1 MKKIIFSLL
10 LMGFCLQSYAIDKQ
24 ELADTLSSI
33 VSQHAYAGKVAVSRI
48 RVRNQ
53 QIFVYTN
60 ATLSHI
66 SFTPQ
71 EVRDI
76 RLLVSQL
83 VLGNN
88 QGKVSI
94 YSGDLELS
102 ELITS
107 VHKARPANM
116 RYTLNQVPAWVRN
129 VSLPYSAPNGLSGKH
144 IALWGSHGR
153 YYHQT
158 MEQWLWQRAKLWTTV
173 EDVYTSSYTMPFL
186 VPMLENAGAV
196 VVQPRE
202 RDTQAVEDVVDEV
215 EAMRRLGDEAM
226 RRLGERAPHDAGVIG
241 DPAEAMRQW
250 VKGEG
255 TGWGEDNDEVLL
267 EGENPFEKGG
277 YMVAPVSNKEVA
289 QLRYT
294 PHPLPAGE
302 YAVYVS
308 YKSLPNSTTAAKYTV
323 VHRGEK
329 TEFEV
334 NQKMGGGTWVY
345 LGTFAFDS
353 DERNNY
359 VLLSN
364 AGKGNAVVTADAV
377 KFGGGMGNVARYP
390 QPDKVENTPSSQD
403 ITLRETEVDS
413 VQLLKNQTW
422 AETSGMPR
430 YLEAA
435 RYWLQYAGIPDS
447 IYNYTDSRNDYTD
460 DYCARGQWVNYLAG
474 GSQANPQQA
483 GLGVPLHLS
492 LAFHSDAGVKRDSI
506 IGTLMIYTDHD
517 NDKSKTFPTGVSRQL
532 ARDYG
537 DYMQSQIVNDVR
549 ALYAPHWMR
558 RQLHNSSYAEARHP
572 KVPAVLLELLSH
584 QNYDDMRYGLD
595 PRVKFTI
602 SRAIYK
608 GMLRFIHAQYGTEM
622 VVQPLP
628 VQKMVMRIIG
638 EKAMR
643 REGDEARGEKA
654 RGEEARG
661 EKARGEELELRW
673 EATEDVLEPT
683 AKPTYY
689 IVYTRE
695 NDGDWDNG
703 VRVKNTHYQFA
714 AVPGTRYDI
723 KVQAGNAGGV
733 SMPSEVLS
741 AYIAPEEKGRV
752 LVLNAFTRV
761 SGPDWFADS
770 TYVGIRPQGHGVG
783 YGKDISYI
791 GEQFDFDTRHPWV
804 TDDECG
810 WGSCYCDQQAV
821 LTMGNTFDYPVQH
834 GKALAEMGYS
844 YISSNA
850 YAIDSIVDVDAVDLI
865 MGKQKLTVLG
875 SDTAFKS
882 FTPGLQKVVADYL
895 ANGGNLLVSGAHI
908 ASDMQS
914 KEDQSFIKDQLHYTY
929 RCNHASEQ
937 GSLVVNRRVLSPGA
951 YTFHATPNAERIHTE
966 NPDCILPAD
975 GAQAVA
981 KYADTQLNAA
991 VAYDG
996 TEEQKGK
1003 TLAWGFMLESAEDFE
1018 ALYKES
1024 IDWLMRR

>member
-1 MKKIIFSLL
+1 MKRILL
-10 LMGFCLQSYAIDKQ
+10 ILCILFQVTISTYAIDKQ
-24 ELADTLSSI
+24 VLADTLTQIAQS
-33 VSQHAYAGKVAVSRI
+33 HAYVGKVTVSRI
-48 RVRNQ
+48 RVRNSH
-53 QIFVYTN
+53 IHVYTN

-66 SFTPQ
+66 SFTAS
-71 EVRDI
+71 EVRNI
-76 RLLVSQL
+76 RSLVSQL

-88 QGKVSI
+88 QGKVTI
-94 YSGDLELS
+94 YSENMELG
-102 ELITS
+102 ELITDL
-107 VHKARPANM
+107 HKNRPSNM
-116 RYTLNQVPAWVRN
+116 RYTLDQVPAWVRN
-129 VSLPYSAPNGLSGKH
+129 ISQPYSSPNGLSGKH

-202 RDTQAVEDVVDEV
+202 RDTQEVEDVVDEV
-215 EAMRRLGDEAM
+215 EAI
-226 RRLGERAPHDAGVIG
+226 RRLGE
-241 DPAEAMRQW
+241 EAKGKW

-277 YMVAPVSNKEVA
+277 YMLAPVSSKEISE
-289 QLRYT
+289 LRYT

-308 YKSLPNSTTAAKYTV
+308 YKSLSNSTTAAKYTV
-323 VHRGEK
+323 VHRGQK
-329 TEFEV
+329 TKFEV
-334 NQKMGGGTWVY
+334 NQQMGGGTWVY
-345 LGTFAFDS
+345 LGTFAFDADS
-353 DERNNY
+353 NNNY
-359 VLLSN
+359 VTLSN

-377 KFGGGMGNVARYP
+377 KFGGGIGNVARYP

-403 ITLRETEVDS
+403 IQLRETEVDS
-413 VQLLKNQTW
+413 AQLLANQQW
-422 AETSGMPR
+422 AETSGMAR

-435 RYWLQYAGIPDS
+435 RYWMQYAGIPDS

-460 DYCARGQWVNYLAG
+460 DYCCRGMWVNYLAG
-474 GSQANPQQA
+474 GSQVNPKQA

-506 IGTLMIYTDHD
+506 IGTLMIYTDFD
-517 NDKSKTFPTGVSRQL
+517 NDKSKTYPTGISRQL

-558 RQLHNSSYAEARHP
+558 RHLQNSSYAEARYP

-584 QNYDDMRYGLD
+584 QNYEDMRYGLD

-608 GMLRFIHAQYGTEM
+608 GMLRFIHAQYGTEL

-628 VQKMVMRIIG
+628 VQQM
-638 EKAMR
+638 AMR
-643 REGDEARGEKA
+643 LEAGA
-654 RGEEARG
+654 RNQEPRQIT
-661 EKARGEELELRW
+661 LTW

-683 AKPTYY
+683 ARPTYY
-689 IVYTRE
+689 VVYTRQ

-703 VRVKNTHYQFA
+703 VRVKNKSYTFTPT
-714 AVPGTRYDI
+714 PGTRYDI

-741 AYIAPEEKGRV
+741 AYFAPEEKGRV

-791 GEQFDFDTRHPWV
+791 GEQFDFDTRHPWI

-810 WGSCYCDQQAV
+810 WGSCYCDQQAT
-821 LTMGNTFDYPVQH
+821 LTMGNTFDYPVLH

-844 YISSNA
+844 YISANA
-850 YAIDSIVDVDAVDLI
+850 YAIDTIADVDAVDLI
-865 MGKQKLTVLG
+865 MGKQKLTILG
-875 SDTAFKS
+875 TDTAFKS
-882 FTPGLQKVVADYL
+882 FTPELQKVIADYL
-895 ANGGNLLVSGAHI
+895 EKGGNLLVSGAYI

-914 KEDQSFIKDQLHYTY
+914 PEDKAFIKEQLHCTY

-937 GSLVVNRRVLSPGA
+937 GSLVVNRRVLSPGT
-951 YTFHATPNAERIHTE
+951 YTFHATPNANCIHTE

-996 TEEQKGK
+996 REEQKGK
-1003 TLAWGFMLESAEDFE
+1003 TLAWGFMLESTQNFNT
-1018 ALYKES
+1018 LYKDCIS
-1024 IDWLMRR
+1024 WLFR

>member
-1 MKKIIFSLL
+1 MFKNFTTFAAILGRDSPYSNQNSIILLKMKRIFLILCILFQATIST
-10 LMGFCLQSYAIDKQ
+10 YAIDKQ
-24 ELADTLSSI
+24 VLADTLTQIAQS
-33 VSQHAYAGKVAVSRI
+33 HAYVGKVTVSRI
-48 RVRNQ
+48 RVRNSH
-53 QIFVYTN
+53 IHVYTN

-66 SFTPQ
+66 SFTAS

-76 RLLVSQL
+76 RSLVSQL

-88 QGKVSI
+88 QGKVTI
-94 YSGDLELS
+94 YSENMELG
-102 ELITS
+102 ELITNL
-107 VHKARPANM
+107 HKNRPSNM

-129 VSLPYSAPNGLSGKH
+129 ISQPHSSPNGLSGKH

-202 RDTQAVEDVVDEV
+202 RDTQEVEDVVDEV
-215 EAMRRLGDEAM
+215 EAI
-226 RRLGERAPHDAGVIG
+226 RRLGE
-241 DPAEAMRQW
+241 EAKGKW

-277 YMVAPVSNKEVA
+277 YMLAPVSSKEISE
-289 QLRYT
+289 LRYT

-308 YKSLPNSTTAAKYTV
+308 YKSLSNSTTAAKYTV
-323 VHRGEK
+323 VHRGQK

-334 NQKMGGGTWVY
+334 NQQMGGGTWVY
-345 LGTFAFDS
+345 LGTFAFDADS
-353 DERNNY
+353 NNNY
-359 VLLSN
+359 VTISN

-377 KFGGGMGNVARYP
+377 KFGGGIGNVARYP

-403 ITLRETEVDS
+403 IQLRETEVDS
-413 VQLLKNQTW
+413 AQLLANQQW
-422 AETSGMPR
+422 AETSGMAR

-435 RYWLQYAGIPDS
+435 RYWMQYAGIPDS

-460 DYCARGQWVNYLAG
+460 DYCCRGMWVNYLAG
-474 GSQANPQQA
+474 GSQVNPKQA

-506 IGTLMIYTDHD
+506 IGTLMIYTDFD
-517 NDKSKTFPTGVSRQL
+517 NDKSKTYPTGISRQL

-558 RQLHNSSYAEARHP
+558 RHLQNSSYAEARYP

-584 QNYDDMRYGLD
+584 QNYEDMRYGLD

-608 GMLRFIHAQYGTEM
+608 GMLRFIHAQYGTEL

-628 VQKMVMRIIG
+628 VQQM
-638 EKAMR
+638 AMR
-643 REGDEARGEKA
+643 LEAGA
-654 RGEEARG
+654 RNQEPRQIT
-661 EKARGEELELRW
+661 LTW

-683 AKPTYY
+683 ARPTYY
-689 IVYTRE
+689 VVYTRQ

-703 VRVKNTHYQFA
+703 VRVKNKSYTFTPT
-714 AVPGTRYDI
+714 PGTRYDI

-741 AYIAPEEKGRV
+741 AYFAPEEKGRV

-791 GEQFDFDTRHPWV
+791 GEQFDFDTRHPWI

-810 WGSCYCDQQAV
+810 WGSCYCDQQAA
-821 LTMGNTFDYPVQH
+821 LTMGNTFDYPVLH
-834 GKALAEMGYS
+834 GKVLAEMGYS
-844 YISSNA
+844 YISANA
-850 YAIDSIVDVDAVDLI
+850 YAIDTIADVDAVDLI
-865 MGKQKLTVLG
+865 MGKQKLTILG
-875 SDTAFKS
+875 TDTAFKS
-882 FTPGLQKVVADYL
+882 FTPELQKVVADYL
-895 ANGGNLLVSGAHI
+895 EKGGNLLVSGAHI

-914 KEDQSFIKDQLHYTY
+914 PKDKAFIKEQLHCTY

-937 GSLVVNRRVLSPGA
+937 GSLVVNRRVLSPGT
-951 YTFHATPNAERIHTE
+951 YTFHATPNANCIHTE

-996 TEEQKGK
+996 AENQKGK
-1003 TLAWGFMLESAEDFE
+1003 TLAWGFMLESTQNFNT
-1018 ALYKES
+1018 LYKDC
-1024 IDWLMRR
+1024 INWLMQ

>member
-1 MKKIIFSLL
+1 MFKNFTTFAAILGRDSPYSNQNSIILLKMKRIFLILCILFQATIST
-10 LMGFCLQSYAIDKQ
+10 YAIDKQ
-24 ELADTLSSI
+24 VLADTLTQIAQS
-33 VSQHAYAGKVAVSRI
+33 HAYVGKVTVSRI
-48 RVRNQ
+48 RVRNSH
-53 QIFVYTN
+53 IHVYTN

-66 SFTPQ
+66 SFTAS

-76 RLLVSQL
+76 RSLVSQL

-88 QGKVSI
+88 QGKVTI
-94 YSGDLELS
+94 YSENMELG
-102 ELITS
+102 ELITNL
-107 VHKARPANM
+107 HKNRPSNM

-129 VSLPYSAPNGLSGKH
+129 ISQPHSSPNGLSGKH

-202 RDTQAVEDVVDEV
+202 RDTQEVEDVVDEV
-215 EAMRRLGDEAM
+215 EAI
-226 RRLGERAPHDAGVIG
+226 RRLGE
-241 DPAEAMRQW
+241 EAKGKW

-277 YMVAPVSNKEVA
+277 YMLAPVSNKEISE
-289 QLRYT
+289 LRYT

-323 VHRGEK
+323 VHRGQK

-334 NQKMGGGTWVY
+334 NQQMGGGTWVY
-345 LGTFAFDS
+345 LGTFAFDADS
-353 DERNNY
+353 NNNY
-359 VLLSN
+359 VTISN

-377 KFGGGMGNVARYP
+377 KFGGGIGNVARYP

-403 ITLRETEVDS
+403 IQLRETEVDS
-413 VQLLKNQTW
+413 AQLLANQQW
-422 AETSGMPR
+422 AETSGMAR

-435 RYWLQYAGIPDS
+435 RYWMQYAGIPDS

-460 DYCARGQWVNYLAG
+460 DYCCRGMWVNYLAG
-474 GSQANPQQA
+474 GSQVNPKQA

-506 IGTLMIYTDHD
+506 IGTLMIYTDFD
-517 NDKSKTFPTGVSRQL
+517 NDKSKTYPTGISRQL

-558 RQLHNSSYAEARHP
+558 RHLQNSSYAEARYP

-584 QNYDDMRYGLD
+584 QNYEDMRYGLD

-608 GMLRFIHAQYGTEM
+608 GMLRFIHAQYGTEL

-628 VQKMVMRIIG
+628 VQQM
-638 EKAMR
+638 AMR
-643 REGDEARGEKA
+643 LEAGA
-654 RGEEARG
+654 RNQEPRQIT
-661 EKARGEELELRW
+661 LTW

-683 AKPTYY
+683 ARPTYY
-689 IVYTRE
+689 VVYTRQ

-703 VRVKNTHYQFA
+703 VRVKNKSYTFTPT
-714 AVPGTRYDI
+714 PGTRYDI

-741 AYIAPEEKGRV
+741 AYIAPDEKGRV

-791 GEQFDFDTRHPWV
+791 GEQFDFDTRHPWI

-810 WGSCYCDQQAV
+810 WGSCYCDQQAA
-821 LTMGNTFDYPVQH
+821 LTMGNTFDYPVLH
-834 GKALAEMGYS
+834 GKVLAEMGYS
-844 YISSNA
+844 YISANA
-850 YAIDSIVDVDAVDLI
+850 YAIDTIADVDAVDLI
-865 MGKQKLTVLG
+865 MGKQKLTILG
-875 SDTAFKS
+875 TDTAFKS
-882 FTPGLQKVVADYL
+882 FTPELQKVVADYL
-895 ANGGNLLVSGAHI
+895 EKGGNLLVSGAHI

-914 KEDQSFIKDQLHYTY
+914 PKDKAFIKEQLHCTY

-937 GSLVVNRRVLSPGA
+937 GSLVVNRRVLSPA
-951 YTFHATPNAERIHTE
+951 TYTFHATPNAEHIHTE

-996 TEEQKGK
+996 AENQKGK
-1003 TLAWGFMLESAEDFE
+1003 TLAWGFMLESTQNFNT
-1018 ALYKES
+1018 LYKDC
-1024 IDWLMRR
+1024 INWLMQ

>member
-1 MKKIIFSLL
+1 MYKNFTTFAQNLGRDSPDNNQNSIILLKMKRILL
-10 LMGFCLQSYAIDKQ
+10 ILCILFQVTISTYAIDKQ
-24 ELADTLSSI
+24 VLADTLTQIAQS
-33 VSQHAYAGKVAVSRI
+33 HAYVGKVTVSRI
-48 RVRNQ
+48 RVRNSH
-53 QIFVYTN
+53 IHVYTN

-66 SFTPQ
+66 SFTAS
-71 EVRDI
+71 EVRNI
-76 RLLVSQL
+76 RSLVSQL

-88 QGKVSI
+88 QGKVTI
-94 YSGDLELS
+94 YSENMELG
-102 ELITS
+102 ELITDL
-107 VHKARPANM
+107 HKNRPSNM
-116 RYTLNQVPAWVRN
+116 RYTLDQVPAWVRN
-129 VSLPYSAPNGLSGKH
+129 ISQPYSSPNGLSGKH

-202 RDTQAVEDVVDEV
+202 RDTQEVEDVVDEV
-215 EAMRRLGDEAM
+215 EAI
-226 RRLGERAPHDAGVIG
+226 RRLGE
-241 DPAEAMRQW
+241 EAKGKW

-277 YMVAPVSNKEVA
+277 YMLAPVSNKEIIE
-289 QLRYT
+289 LRYT

-323 VHRGEK
+323 VHRGQK

-334 NQKMGGGTWVY
+334 NQQMGGGTWVY
-345 LGTFAFDS
+345 LGTFAFDADS
-353 DERNNY
+353 NNNY
-359 VLLSN
+359 VTISN

-377 KFGGGMGNVARYP
+377 KFGGGIGNVARYP
-390 QPDKVENTPSSQD
+390 QPDKVENTPSSQE
-403 ITLRETEVDS
+403 IQLRETEVDS
-413 VQLLKNQTW
+413 AQLLANQQW

-435 RYWLQYAGIPDS
+435 RYWMQYAGIPDS

-474 GSQANPQQA
+474 SSQANPKQA

-506 IGTLMIYTDHD
+506 IGTLMIYTDFD
-517 NDKSKTFPTGVSRQL
+517 NDKSKTYPTGISRQL

-558 RQLHNSSYAEARHP
+558 RHLQNSSYAEARYP

-584 QNYDDMRYGLD
+584 QNYEDMRYGLD

-608 GMLRFIHAQYGTEM
+608 GMLRFIHAQYGTEL

-628 VQKMVMRIIG
+628 VQKM
-638 EKAMR
+638 AMR
-643 REGDEARGEKA
+643 LEAGA
-654 RGEEARG
+654 RNQEPRQIT
-661 EKARGEELELRW
+661 LTW

-689 IVYTRE
+689 VVYTRE

-703 VRVKNTHYQFA
+703 VRVKNKSYTFTA
-714 AVPGTRYDI
+714 TPGTRYDI

-741 AYIAPEEKGRV
+741 AYIAPDEKGRV

-791 GEQFDFDTRHPWV
+791 GEQFDFDTRHPWI

-810 WGSCYCDQQAV
+810 WGSCYCDQQAT
-821 LTMGNTFDYPVQH
+821 LTMGNTFDYPVLH

-844 YISSNA
+844 YISANA
-850 YAIDSIVDVDAVDLI
+850 YAIDTIADVDAVDLI
-865 MGKQKLTVLG
+865 MGKQKLTILG
-875 SDTAFKS
+875 TDTAFKS
-882 FTPGLQKVVADYL
+882 FTPELQKVVADYL
-895 ANGGNLLVSGAHI
+895 EKGGNLLVSGAHI

-914 KEDQSFIKDQLHYTY
+914 PKDKAFVKNQLHYTY
-929 RCNHASEQ
+929 RCNHACEQ
-937 GSLVVNRRVLSPGA
+937 GSLVVNRRVLSPA
-951 YTFHATPNAERIHTE
+951 TYTFHATPNAEHIHTE

-996 TEEQKGK
+996 AENQKGK
-1003 TLAWGFMLESAEDFE
+1003 TLAWGFMLESTQNFNT
-1018 ALYKES
+1018 LYKDCIS
-1024 IDWLMRR
+1024 WLFR

>member
-1 MKKIIFSLL
+1 MYKNFTTFAQNLGRDSPDNNQNSIILLKMKRILL
-10 LMGFCLQSYAIDKQ
+10 ILCILFQVTISTYAIDKQ
-24 ELADTLSSI
+24 VLADTLTQIAQS
-33 VSQHAYAGKVAVSRI
+33 HAYVGKVTVSRI
-48 RVRNQ
+48 RVRNSH
-53 QIFVYTN
+53 IHVYTN

-66 SFTPQ
+66 SFTAS
-71 EVRDI
+71 EVRNI
-76 RLLVSQL
+76 RSLVSQL

-88 QGKVSI
+88 QGKVTI
-94 YSGDLELS
+94 YSENMELG
-102 ELITS
+102 ELITDL
-107 VHKARPANM
+107 HKNRPSNM
-116 RYTLNQVPAWVRN
+116 RYTLDQVPAWVRN
-129 VSLPYSAPNGLSGKH
+129 ISQPYSSPNGLSGKH

-202 RDTQAVEDVVDEV
+202 RDTQEVEDVVDEV
-215 EAMRRLGDEAM
+215 EAIRQ
-226 RRLGERAPHDAGVIG
+226 LGE
-241 DPAEAMRQW
+241 EAKGKW

-277 YMVAPVSNKEVA
+277 YMLAPVSNKEISE
-289 QLRYT
+289 LRYT

-308 YKSLPNSTTAAKYTV
+308 YKSLSNSTTAAKYTV
-323 VHRGEK
+323 VHRGQK
-329 TEFEV
+329 TKFEV
-334 NQKMGGGTWVY
+334 NQQMGGGTWVY
-345 LGTFAFDS
+345 LGTFAFDADS
-353 DERNNY
+353 NNNY
-359 VLLSN
+359 VTLSN

-377 KFGGGMGNVARYP
+377 KFGGGIGNVARYP

-403 ITLRETEVDS
+403 IQLRETEVDS
-413 VQLLKNQTW
+413 AQLLANQQW
-422 AETSGMPR
+422 AETSGMAR

-435 RYWLQYAGIPDS
+435 RYWMQYAGIPDS

-460 DYCARGQWVNYLAG
+460 DYCCRGMWVNYLAG
-474 GSQANPQQA
+474 GSQVNPKQA

-506 IGTLMIYTDHD
+506 IGTLMIYTDFD
-517 NDKSKTFPTGVSRQL
+517 NDKSKTYPTGISRQL

-558 RQLHNSSYAEARHP
+558 RHLQNSSYAEARYP

-584 QNYDDMRYGLD
+584 QNYEDMRYGLD

-608 GMLRFIHAQYGTEM
+608 GMLRFIHAQYGTEL

-628 VQKMVMRIIG
+628 VQKM
-638 EKAMR
+638 AMR
-643 REGDEARGEKA
+643 LEAGA
-654 RGEEARG
+654 RNQEPRQIT
-661 EKARGEELELRW
+661 LTW

-683 AKPTYY
+683 ARPTYY
-689 IVYTRE
+689 VVYTRQ

-703 VRVKNTHYQFA
+703 VRVKNKSYTFTPT
-714 AVPGTRYDI
+714 PGTRYDI

-741 AYIAPEEKGRV
+741 AYIAPDEKGRV

-791 GEQFDFDTRHPWV
+791 GEQFDFDTRHPWI

-810 WGSCYCDQQAV
+810 WVSCYCDQQAA
-821 LTMGNTFDYPVQH
+821 LTMGNTFDYPVLH

-844 YISSNA
+844 YISANA
-850 YAIDSIVDVDAVDLI
+850 YAIDTIADVDAVDLI
-865 MGKQKLTVLG
+865 MGKQKLTILG
-875 SDTAFKS
+875 TDTAFKS
-882 FTPGLQKVVADYL
+882 FTTELQKVVADYL
-895 ANGGNLLVSGAHI
+895 EKGGNLLVSGAHI

-914 KEDQSFIKDQLHYTY
+914 PKDKAFIKEQLHCTY

-937 GSLVVNRRVLSPGA
+937 GSLVVNRRVLSPGT
-951 YTFHATPNAERIHTE
+951 YTFHATPNANCIHTE

-996 TEEQKGK
+996 AENQKGK
-1003 TLAWGFMLESAEDFE
+1003 TLAWGFMLESTQNFNTLYEDCI
-1018 ALYKES
+1018 S
-1024 IDWLMRR
+1024 WLFR

>member
-1 MKKIIFSLL
+1 MKKITLALL
-10 LMGFCLQSYAIDKQ
+10 LVAFCLQSFAIDKQ

-33 VSQHAYAGKVAVSRI
+33 VSQHAYAGRVTVNRI

-66 SFTPQ
+66 SLTPQ
-71 EVRDI
+71 EVSDI

-83 VLGNN
+83 ILGNHR
-88 QGKVSI
+88 GRVSI
-94 YSGDLELS
+94 YSGEMELG
-102 ELITS
+102 ELITN
-107 VHKARPANM
+107 VHKARPADM
-116 RYTLNQVPAWVRN
+116 RYTLDQVPAWVRN
-129 VSLPYSAPNGLSGKH
+129 ISIPYSSPNGLSGKH

-153 YYHQT
+153 YYHQS

-202 RDTQAVEDVVDEV
+202 RDTQSAEEVVDDA
-215 EAMRRLGDEAM
+215 EAMRRLGK
-226 RRLGERAPHDAGVIG
+226 RAPHDAGVIG

-277 YMVAPVSNKEVA
+277 YLVAPVSSKEISE
-289 QLRYT
+289 LRYT
-294 PHPLPAGE
+294 PHPLPIGE

-308 YKSLPNSTTAAKYTV
+308 YKTLPNSTHAAKYTV
-323 VHRGEK
+323 MHCGQK

-334 NQKMGGGTWVY
+334 NQQMGGGTWVY
-345 LGTFAFDS
+345 LGSFTFDFS
-353 DERNNY
+353 HPEHNY
-359 VLLSN
+359 VALSN
-364 AGKGNAVVTADAV
+364 MGKGKYLVTSDAV
-377 KFGGGMGNVARYP
+377 KFGGGMGSVARYP
-390 QPDKVENTPSSQD
+390 QPDRLENMASSQD
-403 ITLRETEVDS
+403 LTLREAEVDS
-413 VQLLKNQTW
+413 VQLLANQQW

-435 RYWLQYAGIPDS
+435 RYWMQYAGIPDS

-474 GSQANPQQA
+474 GSQANPEQE
-483 GLGVPLHLS
+483 GLGVPLHMS

-506 IGTLMIYTDHD
+506 IGTLMIYTDFD

-608 GMLRFIHAQYGTEM
+608 GMLRFIHAQYGTEL

-628 VQKMVMRIIG
+628 VQQM
-638 EKAMR
+638 AMR
-643 REGDEARGEKA
+643 LEAGA
-654 RGEEARG
+654 RNQEPRQIT
-661 EKARGEELELRW
+661 LTW
-673 EATEDVLEPT
+673 QATEDVLEPT

-689 IVYTRE
+689 VVYTRE

-703 VRVKNTHYQFA
+703 TRVKNNSYTFQA
-714 AVPGTRYDI
+714 TPGTRYDI

-761 SGPDWFADS
+761 SGPDWFEDS

-810 WGSCYCDQQAV
+810 WGSCYCDQQAA
-821 LTMGNTFDYPVQH
+821 LTMGNTFDYPVMH

-844 YISSNA
+844 YISANA
-850 YAIDSIVDVDAVDLI
+850 YAIDTIVGIDAVDLI

-875 SDTAFKS
+875 TDTAFKS
-882 FTPGLQKVVADYL
+882 FTPELQNVLADYL
-895 ANGGNLLVSGAHI
+895 AAGGNLLVSGAHI

-914 KEDQSFIKDQLHYTY
+914 KEDKVFIKDYLHCTF
-929 RCNHASEQ
+929 RCNHASKQ
-937 GSLVVNRRVLSPGA
+937 GSVVVGRRVLSPSA
-951 YTFHATPNAERIHTE
+951 YTFHATPNAECIHTE
-966 NPDCILPAD
+966 NPDCILPAN
-975 GAQAVA
+975 GGQAVA

-996 TEEQKGK
+996 TAEQKGK
-1003 TLAWGFMLESAEDFE
+1003 TLAWGFMLESTQDFNT
-1018 ALYKES
+1018 LYKDC
-1024 IDWLMRR
+1024 INWLLR

>member
-1 MKKIIFSLL
+1 MKKIILSLL
-10 LMGFCLQSYAIDKQ
+10 LAVFCLQTYAIDKQ

-33 VSQHAYAGKVAVSRI
+33 VSQHAYAGKVTVSRI

-53 QIFVYTN
+53 QVFVYTN

-83 VLGNN
+83 VLGKSH
-88 QGKVSI
+88 GKVSI
-94 YSGDLELS
+94 YSGDLELG
-102 ELITS
+102 ELITG
-107 VHKARPANM
+107 VHKSRPANM

-129 VSLPYSAPNGLSGKH
+129 LSIPYSAPNGLSGKH

-202 RDTQAVEDVVDEV
+202 RDTQEVEDVVDDTHSQLSALNSQHSV
-215 EAMRRLGDEAM
+215 
-226 RRLGERAPHDAGVIG
+226 
-241 DPAEAMRQW
+241 W

-277 YMVAPVSNKEVA
+277 YMIAPVSNKEIVE
-289 QLRYT
+289 LRYT

-308 YKSLPNSTTAAKYTV
+308 YKTLPNSTTDAKYTV

-353 DERNNY
+353 DESRNY
-359 VLLSN
+359 VTLSN
-364 AGKGNAVVTADAV
+364 AGKGNLVVTADAV

-403 ITLRETEVDS
+403 IKLRETEVDS
-413 VQLLKNQTW
+413 VQLLANQQW
-422 AETSGMPR
+422 AETSGMAR

-474 GSQANPQQA
+474 GSQANPKQE

-506 IGTLMIYTDHD
+506 IGTLMIYTDYD
-517 NDKSKTFPTGVSRQL
+517 NDKSKTYPTGVSRQL

-608 GMLRFIHAQYGTEM
+608 GMLRFIHAQYGTEF

-628 VQKMVMRIIG
+628 VQKMAI
-638 EKAMR
+638 R
-643 REGDEARGEKA
+643 RL
-654 RGEEARG
+654 GEEAKDERI
-661 EKARGEELELRW
+661 EVSW

-689 IVYTRE
+689 VVYTRK

-703 VRVKNTHYQFA
+703 VRVKSNSYAFPAT
-714 AVPGTRYDI
+714 PGTRYDI
-723 KVQAGNAGGV
+723 KVQAGNTGGV

-791 GEQFDFDTRHPWV
+791 GEQFDFDTRHPWI

-810 WGSCYCDQQAV
+810 WGSCYCDQQAA
-821 LTMGNTFDYPVQH
+821 LTMGNTFDYPVLH
-834 GKALAEMGYS
+834 GKVLAEMGYS
-844 YISSNA
+844 YISANA
-850 YAIDSIVDVDAVDLI
+850 YAIDTIADVDAVDLI
-865 MGKQKLTVLG
+865 MGKQKLTILG
-875 SDTAFKS
+875 TDTAFKS
-882 FTPGLQKVVADYL
+882 FTPELQKVVTEYL
-895 ANGGNLLVSGAHI
+895 AKGGNLLVSGAHI

-914 KEDQSFIKDQLHYTY
+914 QEDKAFIKEQLHYTY

-937 GSLVVNRRVLSPGA
+937 GSLVVNRRVLSPGT
-951 YTFHATPNAERIHTE
+951 YTFHATPNTECIHTE
-966 NPDCILPAD
+966 NPDCILPTE

-996 TEEQKGK
+996 TENQRGK
-1003 TLAWGFMLESAEDFE
+1003 TLAWGFMLESALDFRS
-1018 ALYKES
+1018 LYKES
-1024 IDWLMRR
+1024 IDWLMR

>member
-1 MKKIIFSLL
+1 MFKNFTTFAAILGRDSPYNNQNSIILLKMKRILL
-10 LMGFCLQSYAIDKQ
+10 ILCILFQATISTYAIDKQ
-24 ELADTLSSI
+24 VLADTLTQIAQS
-33 VSQHAYAGKVAVSRI
+33 HAYVGKVTVSRI
-48 RVRNQ
+48 RVRNSH
-53 QIFVYTN
+53 IHVYTN

-66 SFTPQ
+66 SFTAS
-71 EVRDI
+71 EVRNI
-76 RLLVSQL
+76 RSLVSQL

-88 QGKVSI
+88 QGKVTI
-94 YSGDLELS
+94 YSENMELG
-102 ELITS
+102 ELITNL
-107 VHKARPANM
+107 HKNRPSNM
-116 RYTLNQVPAWVRN
+116 RYTLDQVPAWVRN
-129 VSLPYSAPNGLSGKH
+129 ISQPYSSPNGLSGKH

-202 RDTQAVEDVVDEV
+202 RDTQEVEDVVDEV
-215 EAMRRLGDEAM
+215 EAI
-226 RRLGERAPHDAGVIG
+226 RRLGE
-241 DPAEAMRQW
+241 EAKGKW

-277 YMVAPVSNKEVA
+277 YMLAPVSSKEISE
-289 QLRYT
+289 LRYT

-323 VHRGEK
+323 VHRGQK

-334 NQKMGGGTWVY
+334 NQQMGGGTWVY
-345 LGTFAFDS
+345 LGTFAFDADS
-353 DERNNY
+353 NNNY
-359 VLLSN
+359 VTLSN

-377 KFGGGMGNVARYP
+377 KFGGGIGNVARYP

-403 ITLRETEVDS
+403 IQLRETEVDS
-413 VQLLKNQTW
+413 AQLLANQQW
-422 AETSGMPR
+422 AETSGMAR

-435 RYWLQYAGIPDS
+435 RYWMQYAGIPDS

-460 DYCARGQWVNYLAG
+460 DYCCRGMWVNYLAG
-474 GSQANPQQA
+474 GSQVNPKQA

-506 IGTLMIYTDHD
+506 IGTLMIYTDYD
-517 NDKSKTFPTGVSRQL
+517 NDKNKTYPTGVSRQL

-537 DYMQSQIVNDVR
+537 DYMQSQIINDVR
-549 ALYAPHWMR
+549 ALYAPHWMK
-558 RQLHNSSYAEARHP
+558 RQLHNSSYAEARYP

-584 QNYDDMRYGLD
+584 QNYEDMRYGLD

-608 GMLRFIHAQYGTEM
+608 GMLRFIHAQYGTEL

-628 VQKMVMRIIG
+628 VQQM
-638 EKAMR
+638 AMKR
-643 REGDEARGEKA
+643 KGDEIVVS
-654 RGEEARG
+654 
-661 EKARGEELELRW
+661 W
-673 EATEDVLEPT
+673 EATQDVLEPT

-689 IVYTRE
+689 VVYTRE
-695 NDGDWDNG
+695 DDGDWDNG
-703 VRVKNTHYQFA
+703 VRVKNKSYTFTPT
-714 AVPGTRYDI
+714 PGTRYDI

-741 AYIAPEEKGRV
+741 AYFAPEEKGRV

-770 TYVGIRPQGHGVG
+770 TYMGIRPQGHGVG

-791 GEQFDFDTRHPWV
+791 GEQFDFDTRHPWI

-810 WGSCYCDQQAV
+810 WGSCYCDQQAA
-821 LTMGNTFDYPVQH
+821 LTMGNTFDYPVLH

-844 YISSNA
+844 YISANA
-850 YAIDSIVDVDAVDLI
+850 YAIDTIADVDAVDLI
-865 MGKQKLTVLG
+865 MGKQKLTILG
-875 SDTAFKS
+875 TDTAFKS
-882 FTPGLQKVVADYL
+882 FTPELQKVVADYL
-895 ANGGNLLVSGAHI
+895 AKGGNLLVSGAHI

-914 KEDQSFIKDQLHYTY
+914 PKDKAFIKEQLHCTY

-937 GSLVVNRRVLSPGA
+937 GSLVVNRRVLSPGT
-951 YTFHATPNAERIHTE
+951 YTFHATPNANCIHTE

-996 TEEQKGK
+996 AENQKGK
-1003 TLAWGFMLESAEDFE
+1003 TLAWGFMLESTQDFNT
-1018 ALYKES
+1018 LYKDCIS
-1024 IDWLMRR
+1024 WLFR

>member
-1 MKKIIFSLL
+1 MKRILIIAAILLQTTLIFS
-10 LMGFCLQSYAIDKQ
+10 IDKVA
-24 ELADTLSSI
+24 LGDTLTQI
-33 VSQHAYAGKVAVSRI
+33 AKAHAYVGDVRVNKI

-60 ATLSHI
+60 PTLSHI
-66 SFTPQ
+66 SFTSA

-76 RLLVSQL
+76 RLLISQL
-83 VLGNN
+83 VIGNN
-88 QGKVSI
+88 QGKVTI
-94 YSGDLELS
+94 YSGDLELG

-107 VHKARPANM
+107 VHKSRPANM
-116 RYTLNQVPAWVRN
+116 CYTLNQVPAWVRN
-129 VSLPYSAPNGLSGKH
+129 ISLPYSAPNGLSGKH

-153 YYHQT
+153 YYNQQQQT
-158 MEQWLWQRAKLWTTV
+158 WLWQRAKLWTTV

-202 RDTQAVEDVVDEV
+202 RDTQSAEDVVDDKKAV
-215 EAMRRLGDEAM
+215 QSGSTLFNVVQNG
-226 RRLGERAPHDAGVIG
+226 
-241 DPAEAMRQW
+241 
-250 VKGEG
+250 
-255 TGWGEDNDEVLL
+255 GWGEDNDEVLL

-277 YMVAPVSNKEVA
+277 YLVAPVSSNNLAE
-289 QLRYT
+289 LRYT
-294 PHPLPAGE
+294 PHPLPVGE
-302 YAVYVS
+302 YAVYIS
-308 YKSLPNSTTAAKYTV
+308 YKTLPNSTSAAKYTV
-323 VHRGEK
+323 MHCGQK

-334 NQKMGGGTWVY
+334 NQQMGGGTWVY
-345 LGTFAFDS
+345 LGSFTFDFS
-353 DERNNY
+353 HPEHNY
-359 VLLSN
+359 VALSN
-364 AGKGNAVVTADAV
+364 MGKGKYLVTSDAV

-403 ITLRETEVDS
+403 IKLRETEVDS
-413 VQLLKNQTW
+413 VQLLENQQW
-422 AETSGMPR
+422 AETSGMAR

-474 GSQANPQQA
+474 GSQANPKQA

-506 IGTLMIYTDHD
+506 IGTLMIYTDFD
-517 NDKSKTFPTGVSRQL
+517 NDKSKTYPTGVSRQL

-608 GMLRFIHAQYGTEM
+608 GMLRFIHAQYGTEV

-628 VQKMVMRIIG
+628 VQKM
-638 EKAMR
+638 AMR
-643 REGDEARGEKA
+643 REA
-654 RGEEARG
+654 RGEEIVVSW
-661 EKARGEELELRW
+661 EK
-673 EATEDVLEPT
+673 TEDVLEPT

-689 IVYTRE
+689 VVYTRE

-703 VRVKNTHYQFA
+703 VRVKTNSYTFQA
-714 AVPGTRYDI
+714 TPGTRYDI

-770 TYVGIRPQGHGVG
+770 TYVGIHPQGHGVG

-791 GEQFDFDTRHPWV
+791 GEQFDFDTRHPWI

-810 WGSCYCDQQAV
+810 WGSCYCDQQAT
-821 LTMGNTFDYPVQH
+821 LTMGNTFDYPVLH

-844 YISSNA
+844 YISANA
-850 YAIDSIVDVDAVDLI
+850 YAIDTIADVDAVDLI
-865 MGKQKLTVLG
+865 MGKQKLTILG
-875 SDTAFKS
+875 TDTAFKS
-882 FTPGLQKVVADYL
+882 FTPELQKVVADYL
-895 ANGGNLLVSGAHI
+895 EKGGNLLVSGAYI

-914 KEDQSFIKDQLHYTY
+914 PEDKAFVKNQLHYTY
-929 RCNHASEQ
+929 RCNHACEQ
-937 GSLVVNRRVLSPGA
+937 GSLVVNRRVLSPGT
-951 YTFHATPNAERIHTE
+951 YTFHATPNANCIHTE

-996 TEEQKGK
+996 AENQKGK
-1003 TLAWGFMLESAEDFE
+1003 TLAWGFMLESTQDFNT
-1018 ALYKES
+1018 LYKDC
-1024 IDWLMRR
+1024 INWLMQ

>member
-1 MKKIIFSLL
+1 MCILFQATIST
-10 LMGFCLQSYAIDKQ
+10 YAIDKQ
-24 ELADTLSSI
+24 VLADTLTQIAQS
-33 VSQHAYAGKVAVSRI
+33 HAYVGKVTVSRI
-48 RVRNQ
+48 RVRNSH
-53 QIFVYTN
+53 IHVYTN

-66 SFTPQ
+66 SFTAS

-76 RLLVSQL
+76 RSLVSQL

-88 QGKVSI
+88 QGKVTI
-94 YSGDLELS
+94 YSENMELG
-102 ELITS
+102 ELITNL
-107 VHKARPANM
+107 HKTRPSNM
-116 RYTLNQVPAWVRN
+116 RYTLDQVPAWVRN
-129 VSLPYSAPNGLSGKH
+129 ISQPYSSPNGLSGKH

-202 RDTQAVEDVVDEV
+202 RDTQEVEDVVDEV
-215 EAMRRLGDEAM
+215 EAI
-226 RRLGERAPHDAGVIG
+226 RRLGE
-241 DPAEAMRQW
+241 EAKGKW

-277 YMVAPVSNKEVA
+277 YMLVPVSSKEISE
-289 QLRYT
+289 LRYT

-308 YKSLPNSTTAAKYTV
+308 YKSLSNSTTTAKYTV
-323 VHRGEK
+323 VHRGQK

-334 NQKMGGGTWVY
+334 NQQMGGGTWVY

-353 DERNNY
+353 DSNNNY
-359 VLLSN
+359 VTLCN
-364 AGKGNAVVTADAV
+364 TGKGNAVVTADAV
-377 KFGGGMGNVARYP
+377 KFGGGIGNVARYP

-403 ITLRETEVDS
+403 IKLRETEVDS
-413 VQLLKNQTW
+413 AQLLANQQW

-435 RYWLQYAGIPDS
+435 RYWMQYAGIPDS

-474 GSQANPQQA
+474 GSQANPKQA

-506 IGTLMIYTDHD
+506 IGTLMIYTDFD
-517 NDKSKTFPTGVSRQL
+517 NDKSKTYPTGISRQL

-558 RQLHNSSYAEARHP
+558 RHLQNASYAEARYP

-595 PRVKFTI
+595 PRMKFTI

-608 GMLRFIHAQYGTEM
+608 GMLRFIHAQYGTEL

-628 VQKMVMRIIG
+628 VQQM
-638 EKAMR
+638 AMKR
-643 REGDEARGEKA
+643 KGNEIVVS
-654 RGEEARG
+654 
-661 EKARGEELELRW
+661 W

-689 IVYTRE
+689 VVYTRQD
-695 NDGDWDNG
+695 DGDWDNG
-703 VRVKNTHYQFA
+703 VRVKNKSYTFTPT
-714 AVPGTRYDI
+714 PGTRYDI

-741 AYIAPEEKGRV
+741 AYIAPDEKGRV

-791 GEQFDFDTRHPWV
+791 GEQFDFDTRHLWI

-810 WGSCYCDQQAV
+810 WGSCYCDQQAT
-821 LTMGNTFDYPVQH
+821 LTMGNTFDYPVLH

-844 YISSNA
+844 YISANA
-850 YAIDSIVDVDAVDLI
+850 YAIDTIIDVDAVDLI
-865 MGKQKLTVLG
+865 MGKQKLTILG
-875 SDTAFKS
+875 TDTAFKS
-882 FTPGLQKVVADYL
+882 FTPELQKVVTDYL
-895 ANGGNLLVSGAHI
+895 EKGGNLLVSGAHI

-914 KEDQSFIKDQLHYTY
+914 PKDKAFIKEQLHCTY
-929 RCNHASEQ
+929 RCNHACEQ
-937 GSLVVNRRVLSPGA
+937 GSLVVNRRVLSPGT
-951 YTFHATPNAERIHTE
+951 YTFHATPNANCIHTE

-996 TEEQKGK
+996 AENQKGK
-1003 TLAWGFMLESAEDFE
+1003 TLAWGFMLESTQNFNT
-1018 ALYKES
+1018 LYKDC
-1024 IDWLMRR
+1024 INWLMQ

>member
-1 MKKIIFSLL
+1 MKRIILSLL
-10 LMGFCLQSYAIDKQ
+10 FAFFCLHIYSIDKQ
-24 ELADTLSSI
+24 ALADTLSSI
-33 VSQHAYAGKVAVSRI
+33 VSEHAYAGKVAVSRV

-66 SFTPQ
+66 SLTPQ
-71 EVRDI
+71 EVRDL
-76 RLLVSQL
+76 RLLISQL

-94 YSGDLELS
+94 YSGELELG

-129 VSLPYSAPNGLSGKH
+129 VSFPYSAPNGLSGKH

-202 RDTQAVEDVVDEV
+202 RDTQEVEDVVDEQ
-215 EAMRRLGDEAM
+215 
-226 RRLGERAPHDAGVIG
+226 RAVQSGSTLFSIVQNG
-241 DPAEAMRQW
+241 
-250 VKGEG
+250 
-255 TGWGEDNDEVLL
+255 GWGEDNDEVLL

-289 QLRYT
+289 KLRYT

-323 VHRGEK
+323 VHSGQK

-334 NQKMGGGTWVY
+334 NQQMGGGTWVY

-353 DERNNY
+353 NENNNY
-359 VLLSN
+359 VVLSN

-377 KFGGGMGNVARYP
+377 KFGGGVGNVARYP
-390 QPDKVENTPSSQD
+390 QPDKLENMASSQD
-403 ITLRETEVDS
+403 ITLREAEVDS
-413 VQLLKNQTW
+413 AQLLENQTW

-474 GSQANPQQA
+474 GSQANPNQA

-506 IGTLMIYTDHD
+506 IGTLMIYTDYD
-517 NDKSKTFPTGVSRQL
+517 NDKSKTYPTGVSRQL

-537 DYMQSQIVNDVR
+537 DYMQTQIVNDVR
-549 ALYAPHWMR
+549 ALYASHWMR
-558 RQLHNSSYAEARHP
+558 RQLNNSSYAEARHP

-608 GMLRFIHAQYGTEM
+608 GMLRFIHAQYGTEL

-628 VQKMVMRIIG
+628 VQKMAMSILG
-638 EKAMR
+638 EKAK
-643 REGDEARGEKA
+643 GDEAIEVS
-654 RGEEARG
+654 
-661 EKARGEELELRW
+661 W

-689 IVYTRE
+689 VVYTRQ

-703 VRVKNTHYQFA
+703 VRVKTNSYTFTA
-714 AVPGTRYDI
+714 SSGTRYDI
-723 KVQAGNAGGV
+723 KVQAGNTGGV
-733 SMPSEVLS
+733 SMPSEILS
-741 AYIAPEEKGRV
+741 AYIAPEEKGRI

-761 SGPDWFADS
+761 SGPDWFEDS
-770 TYVGIRPQGHGVG
+770 TYVGIRPEGHGVG

-791 GEQFDFDTRHPWV
+791 GEQFDFDTRHPWI

-810 WGSCYCDQQAV
+810 WGSCYCDQQAA
-821 LTMGNTFDYPVQH
+821 LTMGNTFDYPVLH
-834 GKALAEMGYS
+834 GKALAKMGYS
-844 YISSNA
+844 YISANA
-850 YAIDSIVDVDAVDLI
+850 YAIDTIANVDAVDLI
-865 MGKQKLTVLG
+865 MGKQKLTVL
-875 SDTAFKS
+875 STDTAFKS
-882 FTPGLQKVVADYL
+882 FTPELQKVVTDYL
-895 ANGGNLLVSGAHI
+895 TNGGNLLVSGAHI

-914 KEDQSFIKDQLHYTY
+914 KEDKAFIKEQLHYTY

-937 GSLVVNRRVLSPGA
+937 GSLVVNRRVLSPSA
-951 YTFHATPNAERIHTE
+951 YTFHATPNAECIHTE

-981 KYADTQLNAA
+981 KYTDTQLNAA

-1003 TLAWGFMLESAEDFE
+1003 TLAWGFMLESLENFD
-1018 ALYKES
+1018 ALYKDC
-1024 IDWLMRR
+1024 INWLMQ

>member
-1 MKKIIFSLL
+1 MKRILL
-10 LMGFCLQSYAIDKQ
+10 ILCILFQVTISTYAIDKQ
-24 ELADTLSSI
+24 VLADTLTQIAQS
-33 VSQHAYAGKVAVSRI
+33 HAYVGKVTVSRI
-48 RVRNQ
+48 RVRNSH
-53 QIFVYTN
+53 IHVYTN

-66 SFTPQ
+66 SFTAS
-71 EVRDI
+71 EVRNI
-76 RLLVSQL
+76 RSLVSQL

-88 QGKVSI
+88 QGKVTI
-94 YSGDLELS
+94 YSENMELG
-102 ELITS
+102 ELITDL
-107 VHKARPANM
+107 HKNRPSNM
-116 RYTLNQVPAWVRN
+116 RYTLDQVPAWVRN
-129 VSLPYSAPNGLSGKH
+129 ISQPYSSPNGLSGKH

-202 RDTQAVEDVVDEV
+202 RDTQEVEDVVDEA
-215 EAMRRLGDEAM
+215 EAI
-226 RRLGERAPHDAGVIG
+226 RRLGE
-241 DPAEAMRQW
+241 EAKGKW

-255 TGWGEDNDEVLL
+255 TGWGEDNEEVLL

-277 YMVAPVSNKEVA
+277 YMLAPVSSKEISE
-289 QLRYT
+289 LRYT

-308 YKSLPNSTTAAKYTV
+308 YKSLSNSTTAAKYTD
-323 VHRGEK
+323 VHRGQK
-329 TEFEV
+329 TKFEV
-334 NQKMGGGTWVY
+334 NQQMGGGTWVY
-345 LGTFAFDS
+345 LGTFAFDADS
-353 DERNNY
+353 NNNY
-359 VLLSN
+359 VTLSN

-377 KFGGGMGNVARYP
+377 KFGGGIGNVARYP

-403 ITLRETEVDS
+403 IQLRETEVDS
-413 VQLLKNQTW
+413 AQLLANQQW
-422 AETSGMPR
+422 AETSGMAR

-435 RYWLQYAGIPDS
+435 RYWMQYAGIPDS

-460 DYCARGQWVNYLAG
+460 DYCCRGMWVNYLAG
-474 GSQANPQQA
+474 GSQVNPKQA

-506 IGTLMIYTDHD
+506 IGTLMIYTDFD
-517 NDKSKTFPTGVSRQL
+517 NDKSKTYPTGISRQL

-558 RQLHNSSYAEARHP
+558 RHLQNSSYAEARYP

-584 QNYDDMRYGLD
+584 QNYEDMRYGLD

-608 GMLRFIHAQYGTEM
+608 GMLRFIHAQYGTEL

-628 VQKMVMRIIG
+628 VQKM
-638 EKAMR
+638 AMR
-643 REGDEARGEKA
+643 LEAGA
-654 RGEEARG
+654 RNQEPRQIT
-661 EKARGEELELRW
+661 LTW

-689 IVYTRE
+689 VVYTRE
-695 NDGDWDNG
+695 NDGDWNTG
-703 VRVKNTHYQFA
+703 LRVKPNSYTFTPT
-714 AVPGTRYDI
+714 PGTRYDI

-741 AYIAPEEKGRV
+741 AYFAPEEKGRV

-791 GEQFDFDTRHPWV
+791 GEQFDSDTRQPWI

-810 WGSCYCDQQAV
+810 WGSCFCDQQAA
-821 LTMGNTFDYPVQH
+821 LTMGNTFDYPVLH
-834 GKALAEMGYS
+834 GKVLAEMGYS
-844 YISSNA
+844 YISANA
-850 YAIDSIVDVDAVDLI
+850 YAIDTIADVDAVDLI
-865 MGKQKLTVLG
+865 MG
-875 SDTAFKS
+875 
-882 FTPGLQKVVADYL
+882 
-895 ANGGNLLVSGAHI
+895 
-908 ASDMQS
+908 
-914 KEDQSFIKDQLHYTY
+914 
-929 RCNHASEQ
+929 
-937 GSLVVNRRVLSPGA
+937 
-951 YTFHATPNAERIHTE
+951 
-966 NPDCILPAD
+966 
-975 GAQAVA
+975 
-981 KYADTQLNAA
+981 
-991 VAYDG
+991 
-996 TEEQKGK
+996 
-1003 TLAWGFMLESAEDFE
+1003 
-1018 ALYKES
+1018 
-1024 IDWLMRR
+1024 

>member
-1 MKKIIFSLL
+1 MCILFQATIST
-10 LMGFCLQSYAIDKQ
+10 YAIDKQ
-24 ELADTLSSI
+24 VLADTLTQIAQS
-33 VSQHAYAGKVAVSRI
+33 HAYVGKVTVSRI
-48 RVRNQ
+48 RVRNSH
-53 QIFVYTN
+53 IHVYTN

-66 SFTPQ
+66 SFTAS

-76 RLLVSQL
+76 RSLVSQL
-83 VLGNN
+83 ILGNN
-88 QGKVSI
+88 QGKVTI
-94 YSGDLELS
+94 YSENMELG
-102 ELITS
+102 ELITNL
-107 VHKARPANM
+107 HKTRPSNM
-116 RYTLNQVPAWVRN
+116 RYTLNQVPTWVRN
-129 VSLPYSAPNGLSGKH
+129 ISQPYSSPNGLSGKH

-202 RDTQAVEDVVDEV
+202 RDTQEVEDVVDEV
-215 EAMRRLGDEAM
+215 EAI
-226 RRLGERAPHDAGVIG
+226 RRLGE
-241 DPAEAMRQW
+241 EAKGKW
-250 VKGEG
+250 VQGEG

-277 YMVAPVSNKEVA
+277 YMLVPVSSKEISE
-289 QLRYT
+289 LRYT

-308 YKSLPNSTTAAKYTV
+308 YKSLSNSTTAAKYTV
-323 VHRGEK
+323 VHRGQK

-334 NQKMGGGTWVY
+334 NQQMGGGTWVY
-345 LGTFAFDS
+345 LGTFAFDADS
-353 DERNNY
+353 NNNY
-359 VLLSN
+359 VTLSN

-377 KFGGGMGNVARYP
+377 KFGGGIGNVARYP

-403 ITLRETEVDS
+403 IQLRETEVDS
-413 VQLLKNQTW
+413 AQLLANQQW

-435 RYWLQYAGIPDS
+435 RYWMQYAGIPDS

-460 DYCARGQWVNYLAG
+460 DYCCRGMWVNYLAG
-474 GSQANPQQA
+474 GSQANPKQA

-506 IGTLMIYTDHD
+506 IGTLMIYTDYD
-517 NDKSKTFPTGVSRQL
+517 NDKNKTYPTGVSRQL

-558 RQLHNSSYAEARHP
+558 RHLHNSSYAEARHP

-608 GMLRFIHAQYGTEM
+608 GMLRFIHAQYGTEV

-628 VQKMVMRIIG
+628 VQKM
-638 EKAMR
+638 AMR
-643 REGDEARGEKA
+643 REA
-654 RGEEARG
+654 RGEEIVVSW
-661 EKARGEELELRW
+661 EE
-673 EATEDVLEPT
+673 TEDVLEPT

-689 IVYTRE
+689 VVYTRE

-703 VRVKNTHYQFA
+703 VRVKNKSYTFTPT
-714 AVPGTRYDI
+714 PGTRYDI

-741 AYIAPEEKGRV
+741 AYFAPEEKGRV

-791 GEQFDFDTRHPWV
+791 GEQFDFDTRHPWI

-810 WGSCYCDQQAV
+810 WGSCYCDQQAT

-844 YISSNA
+844 YISANA
-850 YAIDSIVDVDAVDLI
+850 YAIDTIVDVDAVDLI

-875 SDTAFKS
+875 TDTAFKS
-882 FTPGLQKVVADYL
+882 FTPELQKVVTDYL
-895 ANGGNLLVSGAHI
+895 SKGGNLLVSGAHI

-914 KEDQSFIKDQLHYTY
+914 PEDKAFVKNQLHYTY
-929 RCNHASEQ
+929 RCNHACEQ

-951 YTFHATPNAERIHTE
+951 YTFHATPNAKCIHTE

-975 GAQAVA
+975 GARAVA

-996 TEEQKGK
+996 REEQKGK
-1003 TLAWGFMLESAEDFE
+1003 TLAWGFMLESTQNFNT
-1018 ALYKES
+1018 LYKDC
-1024 IDWLMRR
+1024 INWLMQ

>member
-1 MKKIIFSLL
+1 MYKNFTTFAAILGQHSPYSNQNSIILLKMKRILL
-10 LMGFCLQSYAIDKQ
+10 ILCILFQATISTYAIDKQ
-24 ELADTLSSI
+24 VLADTLTQIAQS
-33 VSQHAYAGKVAVSRI
+33 HAYVGKVTVSRI
-48 RVRNQ
+48 RVRNSH
-53 QIFVYTN
+53 IHVYTN

-66 SFTPQ
+66 SFTAS

-76 RLLVSQL
+76 RSLVSQL

-88 QGKVSI
+88 QGKVTI
-94 YSGDLELS
+94 YSENMELG
-102 ELITS
+102 ELITNL
-107 VHKARPANM
+107 HKTRPSNM
-116 RYTLNQVPAWVRN
+116 RYTLDQVPAWVRN
-129 VSLPYSAPNGLSGKH
+129 ISQPYSSPNGLSGKH

-202 RDTQAVEDVVDEV
+202 RDTQEVEDVVDEV
-215 EAMRRLGDEAM
+215 EAI
-226 RRLGERAPHDAGVIG
+226 RRLGE
-241 DPAEAMRQW
+241 EAKGKW

-277 YMVAPVSNKEVA
+277 YMLAPVSSKEISE
-289 QLRYT
+289 LRYT

-308 YKSLPNSTTAAKYTV
+308 YKSLSNSTTTAKYTV
-323 VHRGEK
+323 VHRGQK

-334 NQKMGGGTWVY
+334 NQQMGGGTWVY

-353 DERNNY
+353 DPNNNY
-359 VLLSN
+359 VTLSN
-364 AGKGNAVVTADAV
+364 AGKGNVVVTADAV
-377 KFGGGMGNVARYP
+377 KFGGGIGNVARYP

-403 ITLRETEVDS
+403 IKLRETEVDS
-413 VQLLKNQTW
+413 VQLLANQQW

-435 RYWLQYAGIPDS
+435 RYWMQYAGIPDS
-447 IYNYTDSRNDYTD
+447 IYNYTASRNDYTD
-460 DYCARGQWVNYLAG
+460 DYCCRGMWVNYLAG
-474 GSQANPQQA
+474 GSQANPKQA

-506 IGTLMIYTDHD
+506 IGTLMIYTDFD
-517 NDKSKTFPTGVSRQL
+517 NDKSKTYPTGVSRQL

-558 RQLHNSSYAEARHP
+558 RHLQNSSYAEARYP

-608 GMLRFIHAQYGTEM
+608 GMLRFIHAQYGTEL

-628 VQKMVMRIIG
+628 VQQMAMKRLG
-638 EKAMR
+638 ER
-643 REGDEARGEKA
+643 
-654 RGEEARG
+654 
-661 EKARGEELELRW
+661 LEISW

-689 IVYTRE
+689 VVYTRQD
-695 NDGDWDNG
+695 DGDWDNG
-703 VRVKNTHYQFA
+703 VRVKNKSYTFTPT
-714 AVPGTRYDI
+714 PGTRYDI

-761 SGPDWFADS
+761 SGPDWFEDS
-770 TYVGIRPQGHGVG
+770 TYVGIHPRSHGVS

-791 GEQFDFDTRHPWV
+791 GEQFDFDTRHPWI

-810 WGSCYCDQQAV
+810 WGSCYCDQQAT
-821 LTMGNTFDYPVQH
+821 LTMGNTFDYPVLH

-844 YISSNA
+844 YISANA
-850 YAIDSIVDVDAVDLI
+850 YAIDTIADVDAVDLI
-865 MGKQKLTVLG
+865 MGKQKLTILG
-875 SDTAFKS
+875 TDTAFKS
-882 FTPGLQKVVADYL
+882 FTPELQKVVTDYL
-895 ANGGNLLVSGAHI
+895 EKGGNLLVSGAYI

-914 KEDQSFIKDQLHYTY
+914 PKDKAFIKEQLHCTY

-951 YTFHATPNAERIHTE
+951 YTFHATPNAKCIHTE

-975 GAQAVA
+975 GARAVA

-996 TEEQKGK
+996 AENQKGK
-1003 TLAWGFMLESAEDFE
+1003 TLAWGFMLESTQDFNT
-1018 ALYKES
+1018 LYKDCIS
-1024 IDWLMRR
+1024 WLFR

>member
-1 MKKIIFSLL
+1 MCILFQATIST
-10 LMGFCLQSYAIDKQ
+10 YAIDKQ
-24 ELADTLSSI
+24 VLADTLTQIAQS
-33 VSQHAYAGKVAVSRI
+33 HAYVGKVTVSRI
-48 RVRNQ
+48 RVRNSH
-53 QIFVYTN
+53 IHVYTN

-66 SFTPQ
+66 SFTAS

-76 RLLVSQL
+76 RSLVSQL

-88 QGKVSI
+88 QGKVTI
-94 YSGDLELS
+94 YSENMELG
-102 ELITS
+102 ELITNL
-107 VHKARPANM
+107 HKTRPSNM
-116 RYTLNQVPAWVRN
+116 RYTLDQVPAWVRN
-129 VSLPYSAPNGLSGKH
+129 ISHPYSTHNGLSGKH

-202 RDTQAVEDVVDEV
+202 RDTQEVEDVVDEV
-215 EAMRRLGDEAM
+215 EAI
-226 RRLGERAPHDAGVIG
+226 RRLGE
-241 DPAEAMRQW
+241 EAKGKW

-277 YMVAPVSNKEVA
+277 YMLAPVSNKEISE
-289 QLRYT
+289 LRYT

-308 YKSLPNSTTAAKYTV
+308 YKSLSNSTTAAKYTV
-323 VHRGEK
+323 VHRGQK
-329 TEFEV
+329 TEFEI
-334 NQKMGGGTWVY
+334 NQQMGGGTWVY
-345 LGTFAFDS
+345 LGTFAFDA
-353 DERNNY
+353 DINNNY
-359 VLLSN
+359 VTLNN
-364 AGKGNAVVTADAV
+364 AGKGNVVVTADAV
-377 KFGGGMGNVARYP
+377 KFGGGIGNVARYP

-403 ITLRETEVDS
+403 IQLRETEVDS
-413 VQLLKNQTW
+413 AQLLANQQW
-422 AETSGMPR
+422 AETSGMAR

-435 RYWLQYAGIPDS
+435 RYWMQYAGIPDS
-447 IYNYTDSRNDYTD
+447 IYNYTASRNDYTD
-460 DYCARGQWVNYLAG
+460 DYCCRGMWVNYLAG
-474 GSQANPQQA
+474 GSQVNPNQA

-506 IGTLMIYTDHD
+506 IGTLMIYTDFD
-517 NDKSKTFPTGVSRQL
+517 NDKSKTYPTGISRQL

-608 GMLRFIHAQYGTEM
+608 GMLRFIHAQYGTEV

-628 VQKMVMRIIG
+628 VQKM
-638 EKAMR
+638 AMR
-643 REGDEARGEKA
+643 REA
-654 RGEEARG
+654 RGEEIVVSW
-661 EKARGEELELRW
+661 EE
-673 EATEDVLEPT
+673 TEDVLEPT

-689 IVYTRE
+689 VVYTRE

-703 VRVKNTHYQFA
+703 VRVKTNSYTFQA
-714 AVPGTRYDI
+714 TPGTRYDI

-783 YGKDISYI
+783 YGKDIAYI
-791 GEQFDFDTRHPWV
+791 GEQFDFDSRHPWI

-810 WGSCYCDQQAV
+810 WGSCYCDQQAA
-821 LTMGNTFDYPVQH
+821 LTMGNTFDYPVLH

-844 YISSNA
+844 YISANA
-850 YAIDSIVDVDAVDLI
+850 YAIDTIADVDAVDLI
-865 MGKQKLTVLG
+865 MGKQKLTILG
-875 SDTAFKS
+875 TDTAFKS
-882 FTPGLQKVVADYL
+882 FTPELQKVVTDYL
-895 ANGGNLLVSGAHI
+895 EKGGNLLVSGAYI

-914 KEDQSFIKDQLHYTY
+914 PEDKAFVKNQLHYTY
-929 RCNHASEQ
+929 RCNHACEQ
-937 GSLVVNRRVLSPGA
+937 GSLVVNRRVLSPA
-951 YTFHATPNAERIHTE
+951 TYTFQSAPNAEHIHTE

-996 TEEQKGK
+996 AENQKGK
-1003 TLAWGFMLESAEDFE
+1003 TLAWGFMLESTQNFNT
-1018 ALYKES
+1018 LYKDC
-1024 IDWLMRR
+1024 INWLMQ

>member
-1 MKKIIFSLL
+1 MYKNFTTFAAILGRDSPYNNQNSIILLKMKRILL
-10 LMGFCLQSYAIDKQ
+10 ILCILFQATISTYAIDKQ
-24 ELADTLSSI
+24 VLADTLTQIAQS
-33 VSQHAYAGKVAVSRI
+33 HAYVGKVTVSRI
-48 RVRNQ
+48 RVRNSH
-53 QIFVYTN
+53 IHVYTN

-66 SFTPQ
+66 SFTAS
-71 EVRDI
+71 EVRNI
-76 RLLVSQL
+76 RSLVSQL

-88 QGKVSI
+88 QGKVTI
-94 YSGDLELS
+94 YSENLELG
-102 ELITS
+102 ELITNL
-107 VHKARPANM
+107 HKNRPSHM
-116 RYTLNQVPAWVRN
+116 RYTLNEVPAWVRN
-129 VSLPYSAPNGLSGKH
+129 ISQPYSSPNGLSGKH

-202 RDTQAVEDVVDEV
+202 RDTQEVEDVVDEV
-215 EAMRRLGDEAM
+215 EAI
-226 RRLGERAPHDAGVIG
+226 RRLGE
-241 DPAEAMRQW
+241 EAKGKW

-255 TGWGEDNDEVLL
+255 SGWGEDNDEVLL

-277 YMVAPVSNKEVA
+277 YMLAPVSSKEISE
-289 QLRYT
+289 LRYT

-308 YKSLPNSTTAAKYTV
+308 YKSLSNSTTAAKYTV
-323 VHRGEK
+323 VHRGQK

-334 NQKMGGGTWVY
+334 NQQMGGGTWVY
-345 LGTFAFDS
+345 LGTFAFDADS
-353 DERNNY
+353 NNNY
-359 VLLSN
+359 VTLSN

-377 KFGGGMGNVARYP
+377 KFGGGIGNVARYP

-403 ITLRETEVDS
+403 IQLRETEVDS
-413 VQLLKNQTW
+413 AQLLANQQW
-422 AETSGMPR
+422 AETSGMAR

-435 RYWLQYAGIPDS
+435 RYWMQYAGIPDS

-460 DYCARGQWVNYLAG
+460 DYCCRGMWVNYLAG
-474 GSQANPQQA
+474 GSQVNPKQA

-506 IGTLMIYTDHD
+506 IGTLMIYTDFD
-517 NDKSKTFPTGVSRQL
+517 NDKSKTYPTGISRQL

-558 RQLHNSSYAEARHP
+558 RHLQNSSYAEARYP

-584 QNYDDMRYGLD
+584 QNYEDMRYGLD

-608 GMLRFIHAQYGTEM
+608 GMLRFIHAQYGTEL

-628 VQKMVMRIIG
+628 VQQM
-638 EKAMR
+638 AMR
-643 REGDEARGEKA
+643 LEAGA
-654 RGEEARG
+654 RNQEPRQIT
-661 EKARGEELELRW
+661 LTW

-683 AKPTYY
+683 ARPTYY
-689 IVYTRE
+689 VVYTRQ

-703 VRVKNTHYQFA
+703 VRVKNKSYTFTPT
-714 AVPGTRYDI
+714 PGTRYDI

-741 AYIAPEEKGRV
+741 AYIAPDEKGRV

-791 GEQFDFDTRHPWV
+791 GEQFDFDTRHPWI

-810 WGSCYCDQQAV
+810 WGSCYCDQQAT
-821 LTMGNTFDYPVQH
+821 LTMGNTFDYPVLH

-844 YISSNA
+844 YISANA
-850 YAIDSIVDVDAVDLI
+850 YAIDTIADVDAVDLI
-865 MGKQKLTVLG
+865 MGKQKLTILG
-875 SDTAFKS
+875 TDTAFKS
-882 FTPGLQKVVADYL
+882 FTPELQKVVADYL
-895 ANGGNLLVSGAHI
+895 EKGGNLLVSGAHI

-914 KEDQSFIKDQLHYTY
+914 PKDKAFIKEQLHCTY

-937 GSLVVNRRVLSPGA
+937 GSLVVNRRVLSPGT
-951 YTFHATPNAERIHTE
+951 YTFHATPNAEHIHTE

-996 TEEQKGK
+996 AENQKGK
-1003 TLAWGFMLESAEDFE
+1003 TLAWGFMLESTQNFNT
-1018 ALYKES
+1018 LYKDCIS
-1024 IDWLMRR
+1024 WLFR

>member
-1 MKKIIFSLL
+1 MCILFQATIST
-10 LMGFCLQSYAIDKQ
+10 YAIDKQ
-24 ELADTLSSI
+24 VLADTLTQIAQS
-33 VSQHAYAGKVAVSRI
+33 HAYVGKVTVSRI
-48 RVRNQ
+48 RVRNSH
-53 QIFVYTN
+53 IHIYTN

-66 SFTPQ
+66 SLTAS

-76 RLLVSQL
+76 RSLVSQL

-88 QGKVSI
+88 QGKVTI
-94 YSGDLELS
+94 YSENMELG
-102 ELITS
+102 ELITNK
-107 VHKARPANM
+107 HKTRPSNM
-116 RYTLNQVPAWVRN
+116 RYTLDQVPAWVRN
-129 VSLPYSAPNGLSGKH
+129 ISQPYSSPNGLSGKH

-202 RDTQAVEDVVDEV
+202 RDTQEVEDVVDEV
-215 EAMRRLGDEAM
+215 EAI
-226 RRLGERAPHDAGVIG
+226 RRLGE
-241 DPAEAMRQW
+241 EAKGKW

-277 YMVAPVSNKEVA
+277 YMLAPVSSKEISE
-289 QLRYT
+289 LRYT

-308 YKSLPNSTTAAKYTV
+308 YKSLSNSTTAAKYTV
-323 VHRGEK
+323 VHRGQK

-334 NQKMGGGTWVY
+334 NQQMGGGTWVY
-345 LGTFAFDS
+345 LGTFAFDADS
-353 DERNNY
+353 NNNY
-359 VLLSN
+359 VTLSN

-377 KFGGGMGNVARYP
+377 KFGGGIGNIARYP
-390 QPDKVENTPSSQD
+390 QPDKVENTPSSQE
-403 ITLRETEVDS
+403 IQLRETEVDS
-413 VQLLKNQTW
+413 AQLLANQQW

-435 RYWLQYAGIPDS
+435 RYWMQYAGIPDS
-447 IYNYTDSRNDYTD
+447 IYNYTASRNDYTD
-460 DYCARGQWVNYLAG
+460 DYCCRGMWVNYLAG
-474 GSQANPQQA
+474 GSQVNPNQA

-506 IGTLMIYTDHD
+506 IGTLMIYTDYD
-517 NDKSKTFPTGVSRQL
+517 NDKNKTYPTGVSRQL

-549 ALYAPHWMR
+549 ALYAPHWMK
-558 RQLHNSSYAEARHP
+558 RQLHNSSYAEARYP

-608 GMLRFIHAQYGTEM
+608 GMLHFIHAQYGTEL

-628 VQKMVMRIIG
+628 VQQM
-638 EKAMR
+638 AMKR
-643 REGDEARGEKA
+643 KGNEIVVS
-654 RGEEARG
+654 
-661 EKARGEELELRW
+661 W

-689 IVYTRE
+689 VVYTRQD
-695 NDGDWDNG
+695 DGDWDNG
-703 VRVKNTHYQFA
+703 VRVKNKSYTFTPT
-714 AVPGTRYDI
+714 PGTRYDI

-741 AYIAPEEKGRV
+741 AYIAPDEKGRV

-791 GEQFDFDTRHPWV
+791 GEQFDFDTRHPWI

-810 WGSCYCDQQAV
+810 WGSCYCDQQAT
-821 LTMGNTFDYPVQH
+821 LTMGNTFDYPVLH

-844 YISSNA
+844 YISANA
-850 YAIDSIVDVDAVDLI
+850 YAIDTIADVDAVDLI
-865 MGKQKLTVLG
+865 MGKQKLTILG
-875 SDTAFKS
+875 TDTAFKS
-882 FTPGLQKVVADYL
+882 FTPELQKVVTDYL
-895 ANGGNLLVSGAHI
+895 EKGGNLLVSGAYI

-914 KEDQSFIKDQLHYTY
+914 PEDKAFVKNQLHYTY
-929 RCNHASEQ
+929 RCNHACEQ
-937 GSLVVNRRVLSPGA
+937 GSLVVNRRVLSPA
-951 YTFHATPNAERIHTE
+951 TYTFHATPNANSIHTE

-996 TEEQKGK
+996 REEQKGK
-1003 TLAWGFMLESAEDFE
+1003 TLAWGFMLESTQNFNT
-1018 ALYKES
+1018 LYKDC
-1024 IDWLMRR
+1024 INWLMQ

>member
-1 MKKIIFSLL
+1 MYKNFTTFAAILGRDSPYNNQNSIILLKMKRILL
-10 LMGFCLQSYAIDKQ
+10 ILCILFQATISTYAIDKQ
-24 ELADTLSSI
+24 VLADTLTQIAQS
-33 VSQHAYAGKVAVSRI
+33 HAYVGKVTVSRI
-48 RVRNQ
+48 RVRNSH
-53 QIFVYTN
+53 IHVYTT

-66 SFTPQ
+66 SFTAS

-76 RLLVSQL
+76 RSLVSQL

-88 QGKVSI
+88 QGKVTI
-94 YSGDLELS
+94 YSENMELG
-102 ELITS
+102 ELITNL
-107 VHKARPANM
+107 HKNRPSHM
-116 RYTLNQVPAWVRN
+116 RYTLDQVPAWVRN
-129 VSLPYSAPNGLSGKH
+129 ISQAYSSPNGLSGKH

-173 EDVYTSSYTMPFL
+173 EDVYTSSYTMSFL

-202 RDTQAVEDVVDEV
+202 RDTQEVEDVVDEV
-215 EAMRRLGDEAM
+215 EAI
-226 RRLGERAPHDAGVIG
+226 RRLGE
-241 DPAEAMRQW
+241 EAKGKW

-277 YMVAPVSNKEVA
+277 YMLAPVSSKEISE
-289 QLRYT
+289 LRYT

-308 YKSLPNSTTAAKYTV
+308 YKSLSNSTTAAKYTV
-323 VHRGEK
+323 VHRGQK
-329 TEFEV
+329 TKFEV
-334 NQKMGGGTWVY
+334 NQQMGGGTWVY
-345 LGTFAFDS
+345 LGTFAFDADS
-353 DERNNY
+353 NNNY
-359 VLLSN
+359 VTLSN
-364 AGKGNAVVTADAV
+364 AGKGNVVVTADAV
-377 KFGGGMGNVARYP
+377 KFGGGIGNVARYP

-403 ITLRETEVDS
+403 IQLRETEVDS
-413 VQLLKNQTW
+413 AKLLANQQW

-435 RYWLQYAGIPDS
+435 RYWMQYAGIPDS

-474 GSQANPQQA
+474 GSQANPKQA
-483 GLGVPLHLS
+483 GLNVPLHLS

-506 IGTLMIYTDHD
+506 IGTLMIYTDFD
-517 NDKSKTFPTGVSRQL
+517 NDKSKTYPTGISRQL

-558 RQLHNSSYAEARHP
+558 RHLHNSSYAEARYP

-584 QNYDDMRYGLD
+584 QNYEDMRYGLD

-608 GMLRFIHAQYGTEM
+608 GMLRFIHAQYGTEL

-628 VQKMVMRIIG
+628 VQQM
-638 EKAMR
+638 AMKR
-643 REGDEARGEKA
+643 KGNEIVVS
-654 RGEEARG
+654 
-661 EKARGEELELRW
+661 W

-689 IVYTRE
+689 VVYTRQD
-695 NDGDWDNG
+695 DGDWDNG
-703 VRVKNTHYQFA
+703 VRVKNKSYTFTPT
-714 AVPGTRYDI
+714 PGTRYDI

-741 AYIAPEEKGRV
+741 AYFAPEEKGRV

-791 GEQFDFDTRHPWV
+791 GEQFDFDTRHPWI

-810 WGSCYCDQQAV
+810 WGSCYCDQQAT
-821 LTMGNTFDYPVQH
+821 LTMGNTFDYPVLH

-844 YISSNA
+844 YISANA
-850 YAIDSIVDVDAVDLI
+850 YAIDTIADVDAVDLI
-865 MGKQKLTVLG
+865 MGKQKLTILG
-875 SDTAFKS
+875 TDTAFKS
-882 FTPGLQKVVADYL
+882 FTPELQKVIADYL
-895 ANGGNLLVSGAHI
+895 EKGGNLLVSGAYI

-914 KEDQSFIKDQLHYTY
+914 PEDKAFVKNQLHYTY
-929 RCNHASEQ
+929 RCNHACEQ
-937 GSLVVNRRVLSPGA
+937 GSLVVNRRVLSLA
-951 YTFHATPNAERIHTE
+951 TYTFHATPNANCIHTE

-996 TEEQKGK
+996 AENQKGK
-1003 TLAWGFMLESAEDFE
+1003 TLAWGFMLESTQNFNT
-1018 ALYKES
+1018 LYKDC
-1024 IDWLMRR
+1024 INWLMQ

>member
-1 MKKIIFSLL
+1 MKKILLSLL
-10 LMGFCLQSYAIDKQ
+10 LAVFCLQTYAIDKQ

-33 VSQHAYAGKVAVSRI
+33 VSQHAYAGKVTVSRI

-53 QIFVYTN
+53 QVFVYTN

-83 VLGNN
+83 VLGKSH
-88 QGKVSI
+88 GKVSI
-94 YSGDLELS
+94 YSGDLELG
-102 ELITS
+102 ELITG
-107 VHKARPANM
+107 VHKSRPANM

-129 VSLPYSAPNGLSGKH
+129 LSIPYSAPNGLSGKH

-202 RDTQAVEDVVDEV
+202 RDTQEVEDVVDEI
-215 EAMRRLGDEAM
+215 EAMRL
-226 RRLGERAPHDAGVIG
+226 LGE
-241 DPAEAMRQW
+241 EAKGKW
-250 VKGEG
+250 LKGEG

-277 YMVAPVSNKEVA
+277 YMIAPVSNKEIVE
-289 QLRYT
+289 LRYT

-308 YKSLPNSTTAAKYTV
+308 YKTLPNSTTDAKYTV

-353 DERNNY
+353 DESRNY
-359 VLLSN
+359 VTLSN
-364 AGKGNAVVTADAV
+364 AGKGNLVVTADAV

-403 ITLRETEVDS
+403 IKLRETEVDS
-413 VQLLKNQTW
+413 VQLLANQQW
-422 AETSGMPR
+422 AETSGMAR

-474 GSQANPQQA
+474 GSQANPKQE

-506 IGTLMIYTDHD
+506 IGTLMIYTDYD
-517 NDKSKTFPTGVSRQL
+517 NDKSKTYPTGVSRQL

-608 GMLRFIHAQYGTEM
+608 GMLRFIHAQYSTEF

-628 VQKMVMRIIG
+628 VQKMAI
-638 EKAMR
+638 R
-643 REGDEARGEKA
+643 RL
-654 RGEEARG
+654 GEEAKDERI
-661 EKARGEELELRW
+661 EVSW

-689 IVYTRE
+689 VVYTRK

-703 VRVKNTHYQFA
+703 VRVKSNSYAFPAT
-714 AVPGTRYDI
+714 PGTRYDI
-723 KVQAGNAGGV
+723 KVQAGNTGGV

-791 GEQFDFDTRHPWV
+791 GEQFDFDTRHPWI

-810 WGSCYCDQQAV
+810 WGSCYCDQQAA
-821 LTMGNTFDYPVQH
+821 LTIGNTFDYPVLH
-834 GKALAEMGYS
+834 GKVLAEMGYS
-844 YISSNA
+844 YISANA
-850 YAIDSIVDVDAVDLI
+850 YAIDTIADVDAVDLI
-865 MGKQKLTVLG
+865 MGKQKLTILG
-875 SDTAFKS
+875 TDTAFKS
-882 FTPGLQKVVADYL
+882 FTPELQKVVTEYL
-895 ANGGNLLVSGAHI
+895 AKGGNLLVSGAHI

-914 KEDQSFIKDQLHYTY
+914 QEDKAFIKEQLHYTY

-937 GSLVVNRRVLSPGA
+937 GSLVVNRRVLSPGT
-951 YTFHATPNAERIHTE
+951 YTFHATPNTECIHTE
-966 NPDCILPAD
+966 NPDCILPTE

-991 VAYDG
+991 VAYDS
-996 TEEQKGK
+996 TENQRGK
-1003 TLAWGFMLESAEDFE
+1003 TLAWGFMLESALDFRS
-1018 ALYKES
+1018 LYKES
-1024 IDWLMRR
+1024 IDWLMR

>member
-1 MKKIIFSLL
+1 MFKNFTTFAAILGRDSPYSNQNSIILLKMKRIFLILCILFQATIST
-10 LMGFCLQSYAIDKQ
+10 YAIDKQ
-24 ELADTLSSI
+24 VLADTLTQIAQS
-33 VSQHAYAGKVAVSRI
+33 HAYVGKVTVSRI
-48 RVRNQ
+48 RVRNSH
-53 QIFVYTN
+53 IHVYTN

-66 SFTPQ
+66 SFTAS
-71 EVRDI
+71 EVRNI
-76 RLLVSQL
+76 RSLVSQL

-88 QGKVSI
+88 QGKVTI
-94 YSGDLELS
+94 YSENMELG
-102 ELITS
+102 ELITNL
-107 VHKARPANM
+107 HKNRPSHM
-116 RYTLNQVPAWVRN
+116 RYTLNEVPAWVRN
-129 VSLPYSAPNGLSGKH
+129 ISQPYSSPNGLSGKH

-202 RDTQAVEDVVDEV
+202 RDTQEVEDVVDEV
-215 EAMRRLGDEAM
+215 EAI
-226 RRLGERAPHDAGVIG
+226 RRLGE
-241 DPAEAMRQW
+241 EAKGKW

-277 YMVAPVSNKEVA
+277 YMLAPVSSKEISE
-289 QLRYT
+289 LRYT

-308 YKSLPNSTTAAKYTV
+308 YKSLSNSTTAAKYTV
-323 VHRGEK
+323 VHRGQK
-329 TEFEV
+329 TKFEV
-334 NQKMGGGTWVY
+334 NQQMGGGTWVY
-345 LGTFAFDS
+345 LGTFAFDADS
-353 DERNNY
+353 NNNY
-359 VLLSN
+359 VTLSN

-377 KFGGGMGNVARYP
+377 KFGGGIGNVARYP

-403 ITLRETEVDS
+403 IQLRETEVDS
-413 VQLLKNQTW
+413 AQLLANQQW
-422 AETSGMPR
+422 AETSGMAR

-435 RYWLQYAGIPDS
+435 RYWMQYAGIPDS

-460 DYCARGQWVNYLAG
+460 DYCCRGMWVNYLAG
-474 GSQANPQQA
+474 GSQVNPKQA

-506 IGTLMIYTDHD
+506 IGTLMIYTDFD
-517 NDKSKTFPTGVSRQL
+517 NDKSKTYPTGISRQL

-558 RQLHNSSYAEARHP
+558 RHLQNSSYAEARYP

-584 QNYDDMRYGLD
+584 QNYEDMRYGLD

-608 GMLRFIHAQYGTEM
+608 GMLRFIHAQYGTEL

-628 VQKMVMRIIG
+628 VQQM
-638 EKAMR
+638 AMR
-643 REGDEARGEKA
+643 LEAGA
-654 RGEEARG
+654 RNQEPRQIT
-661 EKARGEELELRW
+661 LTW

-683 AKPTYY
+683 ARPTYY
-689 IVYTRE
+689 VVYTRQ

-703 VRVKNTHYQFA
+703 VRVKNKSYTFTPT
-714 AVPGTRYDI
+714 PGTRYDI

-741 AYIAPEEKGRV
+741 AYFAPEEKGRV

-791 GEQFDFDTRHPWV
+791 GEQFDFDTRHPWI

-810 WGSCYCDQQAV
+810 WGSCYCDQQAA
-821 LTMGNTFDYPVQH
+821 LTMGNTFDYPVLH

-844 YISSNA
+844 YISANA
-850 YAIDSIVDVDAVDLI
+850 YAIDTIVDVDAVDLI
-865 MGKQKLTVLG
+865 MGKQKLTILG
-875 SDTAFKS
+875 TDTAFKS
-882 FTPGLQKVVADYL
+882 FTPELQKVVADYL
-895 ANGGNLLVSGAHI
+895 EKGGNLLVSGAHI

-914 KEDQSFIKDQLHYTY
+914 PKDKAFIKEQLHCTY

-937 GSLVVNRRVLSPGA
+937 GSLVVNRRVLSPGT
-951 YTFHATPNAERIHTE
+951 YTFHATPNANCIHTE

-996 TEEQKGK
+996 REEQKGK
-1003 TLAWGFMLESAEDFE
+1003 TLAWGFMLESTQNFNT
-1018 ALYKES
+1018 LYKDCIS
-1024 IDWLMRR
+1024 WLFR

>member
-1 MKKIIFSLL
+1 MFKNFTTFAAILGRDSPYNNQNSIILLKMKRILL
-10 LMGFCLQSYAIDKQ
+10 ILCILFQATISTYAIDKQ
-24 ELADTLSSI
+24 VLADTLTQIAQS
-33 VSQHAYAGKVAVSRI
+33 HAYVGKVTVSRI
-48 RVRNQ
+48 RVRNSH
-53 QIFVYTN
+53 IHVYTN

-66 SFTPQ
+66 SFTAS
-71 EVRDI
+71 EVRNI
-76 RLLVSQL
+76 RSLVSQL

-88 QGKVSI
+88 QGKVTI
-94 YSGDLELS
+94 YSENMELG
-102 ELITS
+102 ELITDL
-107 VHKARPANM
+107 HKNRPSNM
-116 RYTLNQVPAWVRN
+116 RYTLDQVPAWVRN
-129 VSLPYSAPNGLSGKH
+129 ISQPYSSPNGLSGKH

-202 RDTQAVEDVVDEV
+202 RDTQEVEDVVDEV
-215 EAMRRLGDEAM
+215 EAI
-226 RRLGERAPHDAGVIG
+226 RRLGE
-241 DPAEAMRQW
+241 EAKGKW

-277 YMVAPVSNKEVA
+277 YMLAPVSSKEISE
-289 QLRYT
+289 LRYT

-308 YKSLPNSTTAAKYTV
+308 YKSLSNSTTAAKYTV
-323 VHRGEK
+323 VHRGQK
-329 TEFEV
+329 TKFEV
-334 NQKMGGGTWVY
+334 NQQMGGGTWVY
-345 LGTFAFDS
+345 LGTFAFDADS
-353 DERNNY
+353 NNNY
-359 VLLSN
+359 VTLSN

-377 KFGGGMGNVARYP
+377 KFGGGIGNVARYP
-390 QPDKVENTPSSQD
+390 QPDKVENTPSSQE
-403 ITLRETEVDS
+403 IQLRETEVDS
-413 VQLLKNQTW
+413 AQLLANQQW

-435 RYWLQYAGIPDS
+435 RYWMQYAGIPDS

-460 DYCARGQWVNYLAG
+460 DYCCRGMWVNYLAG
-474 GSQANPQQA
+474 GSQVNPKQA

-506 IGTLMIYTDHD
+506 IGTLMIYTDFD
-517 NDKSKTFPTGVSRQL
+517 NDKSKTYPTGISRQL

-558 RQLHNSSYAEARHP
+558 RHLQNSSYAEARYP

-584 QNYDDMRYGLD
+584 QNYEDMRYGLD

-608 GMLRFIHAQYGTEM
+608 GMLRFIHAQYGTEL

-628 VQKMVMRIIG
+628 VQKM
-638 EKAMR
+638 AMR
-643 REGDEARGEKA
+643 LEAGA
-654 RGEEARG
+654 RNQEPRQIT
-661 EKARGEELELRW
+661 LTW

-689 IVYTRE
+689 VVYTRE

-703 VRVKNTHYQFA
+703 VRVKNKSYTFTPT
-714 AVPGTRYDI
+714 PGTRYDI

-741 AYIAPEEKGRV
+741 AYIAPDEKGRV

-791 GEQFDFDTRHPWV
+791 GEQFDFDTRHPWI

-810 WGSCYCDQQAV
+810 WGSCYCDQQAT
-821 LTMGNTFDYPVQH
+821 LTMGNTFDYPVLH

-844 YISSNA
+844 YISANA
-850 YAIDSIVDVDAVDLI
+850 YAIDTIADVDAVDLI
-865 MGKQKLTVLG
+865 MGKQKLTILG
-875 SDTAFKS
+875 TDTAFKS
-882 FTPGLQKVVADYL
+882 FTPELQKVVADYL
-895 ANGGNLLVSGAHI
+895 EKGGNLLVSGAHI

-914 KEDQSFIKDQLHYTY
+914 PKDKAFIKEQLHCTY

-937 GSLVVNRRVLSPGA
+937 GSLVVNRRVLSPGT
-951 YTFHATPNAERIHTE
+951 YTFHATPNANCIHTE

-996 TEEQKGK
+996 REEQKGK
-1003 TLAWGFMLESAEDFE
+1003 TLAWGFMLESTQNFNT
-1018 ALYKES
+1018 LYKDCIS
-1024 IDWLMRR
+1024 WLFR

>member
-1 MKKIIFSLL
+1 MYKNFTTFAANLGRDSPYNNQNSIILLKMKRILL
-10 LMGFCLQSYAIDKQ
+10 ILCILFQVTISTYAIDKQ
-24 ELADTLSSI
+24 VLADTLTQIAQS
-33 VSQHAYAGKVAVSRI
+33 HAYVGKVTVSRI
-48 RVRNQ
+48 RVRNSH
-53 QIFVYTN
+53 IHVYTN

-66 SFTPQ
+66 SFTAS
-71 EVRDI
+71 EVRNI
-76 RLLVSQL
+76 RSLVSQL

-88 QGKVSI
+88 QGKVTI
-94 YSGDLELS
+94 YSENMELG
-102 ELITS
+102 ELITDL
-107 VHKARPANM
+107 HKNRPSNM
-116 RYTLNQVPAWVRN
+116 RYTLDQVPAWVRN
-129 VSLPYSAPNGLSGKH
+129 ISQPYSSPNGLSGKH

-202 RDTQAVEDVVDEV
+202 RDTQEVEDVVDEV
-215 EAMRRLGDEAM
+215 EAI
-226 RRLGERAPHDAGVIG
+226 RRLGE
-241 DPAEAMRQW
+241 EAKGKW

-255 TGWGEDNDEVLL
+255 SGWGEDNDEVLL

-277 YMVAPVSNKEVA
+277 YMLAPVSSKEISE
-289 QLRYT
+289 LRYT

-308 YKSLPNSTTAAKYTV
+308 YKSLSNSTTAAKYTV
-323 VHRGEK
+323 VHRGQK
-329 TEFEV
+329 TKFEV
-334 NQKMGGGTWVY
+334 NQQMGGGTWVY
-345 LGTFAFDS
+345 LGTFAFDADS
-353 DERNNY
+353 NNNY
-359 VLLSN
+359 VTLSN

-377 KFGGGMGNVARYP
+377 KFGGGIGNVARYP

-403 ITLRETEVDS
+403 IQLRETEVDS
-413 VQLLKNQTW
+413 AQLLANQQW
-422 AETSGMPR
+422 AETSGMAR

-435 RYWLQYAGIPDS
+435 RYWMQYAGIPDS

-460 DYCARGQWVNYLAG
+460 DYCCRGMWVNYLAG
-474 GSQANPQQA
+474 GSQVNPKQA

-506 IGTLMIYTDHD
+506 IGTLMIYTDFD
-517 NDKSKTFPTGVSRQL
+517 NDKSKTYPTGISRQL

-558 RQLHNSSYAEARHP
+558 RHLQNSSYAEARYP

-584 QNYDDMRYGLD
+584 QNYEDMRYGLD

-608 GMLRFIHAQYGTEM
+608 GMLRFIHAQYGTEL

-628 VQKMVMRIIG
+628 VQQM
-638 EKAMR
+638 AMR
-643 REGDEARGEKA
+643 LEAGA
-654 RGEEARG
+654 RNQEPRQIT
-661 EKARGEELELRW
+661 LTW

-689 IVYTRE
+689 VVYTRE
-695 NDGDWDNG
+695 NDGDWNNG
-703 VRVKNTHYQFA
+703 MRVKTNSYIFTA
-714 AVPGTRYDI
+714 TPGTRYDI

-741 AYIAPEEKGRV
+741 AYIAPDEKGRV

-761 SGPDWFADS
+761 SGPDWFEDS

-791 GEQFDFDTRHPWV
+791 GEQFDFDTRHPWI

-810 WGSCYCDQQAV
+810 WGSCYCDQQAT
-821 LTMGNTFDYPVQH
+821 LTMGNTFDYPVLH

-844 YISSNA
+844 YISANA
-850 YAIDSIVDVDAVDLI
+850 YAIDTIADVDAVDLI
-865 MGKQKLTVLG
+865 MGKQKLTILG
-875 SDTAFKS
+875 TDTAFKS
-882 FTPGLQKVVADYL
+882 FTPELQKVVADYL
-895 ANGGNLLVSGAHI
+895 EKGGNLLVSGAYI

-914 KEDQSFIKDQLHYTY
+914 PEDKAFVKNQLHYTY
-929 RCNHASEQ
+929 RCNHACEQ
-937 GSLVVNRRVLSPGA
+937 GSLVVNRRVLSPA
-951 YTFHATPNAERIHTE
+951 TYTFHATPNANCIHTE

-996 TEEQKGK
+996 AENQKGK
-1003 TLAWGFMLESAEDFE
+1003 TLAWGFMLESTQNFNT
-1018 ALYKES
+1018 LYKDC
-1024 IDWLMRR
+1024 INWLMQ